1 MGSDWQEISLN
12 DVATLRNGA
21 GIKQEFFA
29 EQGIPLVRV
38 SDFTQDSIDMAASR
52 FVENEHAKKWSSYL
66 LCKDDVIVATV
77 GSWPPNWSSV
87 VGKVIRVPEKAIGA
101 IQNQNTCC
109 ILPNADLLDIK
120 FLFYRLRL
128 EDFAWHAAN
137 SSGGSANQARLPI
150 RKLGDFSFC
159 LLACSALA
167 KNHRSYPWH
176 SRRQNRPQ
184 PPNEHHPG
192 SHGPRPVQKL
202 VRRFRSGDRQGSGR
216 RQPHPR
222 TSPRPRRSPQSSGCT
237 LDFRCTGFMR
247 LFSYLTLNLWVPIQQ
262 SPGSIG
268 TLFIQK
274 NGVS

>member
-29 EQGIPLVRV
+29 EQGISLVRV

-159 LLACSALA
+159 LPALHLQKTIAHILGILDDKIDLNRQMNTTLEAMAHALFKSWFVDFDPVIDKALA
-167 KNHRSYPWH
+167 AGNPIPEPLHARAEARKALGALW
-176 SRRQNRPQ
+176 
-184 PPNEHHPG
+184 
-192 SHGPRPVQKL
+192 
-202 VRRFRSGDRQGSGR
+202 
-216 RQPHPR
+216 
-222 TSPRPRRSPQSSGCT
+222 TSAV
-237 LDFRCTGFMR
+237 LD
-247 LFSYLTLNLWVPIQQ
+247 L
-262 SPGSIG
+262 
-268 TLFIQK
+268 
-274 NGVS
+274 